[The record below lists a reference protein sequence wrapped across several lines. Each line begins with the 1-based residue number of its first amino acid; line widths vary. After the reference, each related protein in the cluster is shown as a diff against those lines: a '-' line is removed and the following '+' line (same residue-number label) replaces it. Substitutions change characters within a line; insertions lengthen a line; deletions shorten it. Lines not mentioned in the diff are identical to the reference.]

1 MTNHPLRQPNGCQEL
16 EVEFERLTNE
26 AVTRL
31 QEGKTLPALSS
42 LYAIQPLIG
51 NLLVQLSN
59 HLGVHDHEGD
69 EGMDTPGGVYL

>member
-1 MTNHPLRQPNGCQEL
+1 MNHPGRQSNGCREL
-16 EVEFERLTNE
+16 EAEFERLSNE

-51 NLLVQLSN
+51 NLLAQLSS
-59 HLGVHDHEGD
+59 HLGVHGHEDD
-69 EGMDTPGGVYL
+69 EGMNTPGGVYL

>member
-1 MTNHPLRQPNGCQEL
+1 MNHLGRQSNGCREL
-16 EVEFERLTNE
+16 ESEFERLTNE

-51 NLLVQLSN
+51 NLLAQLSS
-59 HLGVHDHEGD
+59 HLGVHDHEEG
-69 EGMDTPGGVYL
+69 EGMNTPGGVYL